1 MSKALGKM
9 PRWQKA
15 VIAAIVAFVALFLIV
30 LVAGAPAATE
40 AGMDSS
46 TVEAS
51 TALTDAQKSL
61 YAQSAQ
67 GAVYQEAVAGA
78 EAAGTLANLS
88 YYDAAKRQS
97 CRVYTR
103 SKTARNLW
111 GGALFRTY
119 MRVHFCWQG
128 HKLTYAPHSDN
139 WRVIYSLGALTQWEA
154 DGSDRWDSWN
164 LTPHNSGGDDFAG
177 HAVAAYYK
185 RCIPSPFG
193 CVKVGSA
200 THRIHLVTY
209 AGGHIAIVQ

>member
-1 MSKALGKM
+1 MSRHSM

-15 VIAAIVAFVALFLIV
+15 LIAAVVAFVALFLIV

-67 GAVYQEAVAGA
+67 GAVYQEADRRSGGRGHPRKPQLLRRREAPVVPGLHPLEDRA
-78 EAAGTLANLS
+78 EPVE
-88 YYDAAKRQS
+88 R
-97 CRVYTR
+97 
-103 SKTARNLW
+103 
-111 GGALFRTY
+111 ALFRTY